1 MVQVIWIVLA
11 VLVTFTAGYMGYSRD
26 LARFLELDEETETP
40 AHKYE
45 DGQEYIPSKKPVLL
59 GHHYSSIAGGA
70 PIVGPITAGA
80 VWGWVPAL
88 LWIAVGN
95 PLMGS
100 VHDFVSLSGSL
111 RHDGKSVGYIIG
123 EYIGEG
129 GKNMLLWFA
138 FLTIILVVAVF
149 ALVVAI
155 VFDSFPQVTTASFIY
170 IALALVFGVYL
181 YQLNGP
187 FLPGTALFV
196 AGVFAAVYVGIQYP
210 FALFPY
216 PAGTESTHPEGT
228 IILAEALSLGDG
240 QWIPGA
246 GAVAMNPN
254 RAAWV
259 PVVMLYA
266 GIASALPVWTL
277 LQPRDYLSSFLLY
290 SGVGGTLLAVVVG
303 TVFATSAEPL
313 VVADSL
319 GAFNGFWGVAGAGLA
334 PLFPLLFI
342 TIACG
347 TISGF
352 HSLVSSG
359 TTAKQLDKETDAR
372 LIGYGGMLGE
382 GLLASVALI
391 TLAVAGFADPD
402 GGIGA
407 ALPNFASGGG
417 IILTSLGLPQS
428 FGAPFMALV
437 LVSFLLTSTD
447 TAVRLGRYMMEEIVG
462 LPAGRTSSGLAVG
475 DDLRSA
481 FGGFASGLRST
492 FSGLDGGLR
501 SMLAELGR
509 GLRSV
514 LAELGRGRYTNP
526 LIQAVPAYLLVIS
539 GEWLTLWALFGG
551 ANQLLAALA
560 LLAATVWLANWD
572 DSKQLYSTGV
582 PMAIM
587 ITITVLGLA
596 WLAFYSNLYQNIIQG
611 GADGIPALISSG
623 IQTVLALVLIGLASA
638 LVKKGYD
645 NISTVR
651 DRTGGRAVEP
661 GDD

>member
-11 VLVTFTAGYMGYSRD
+11 VLVTFTAGYVGYSRY
-26 LARFLELDEETETP
+26 LAQFLELDEDRETP

-45 DGQEYIPSKKPVLL
+45 DGQEYVPSKKPVLL

-80 VWGWVPAL
+80 VWGWLPAL
-88 LWIAVGN
+88 LWVAIGN

-111 RHDGKSVGYIIG
+111 RHEGKSIGYIIG

-155 VFDSFPQVTTASFIY
+155 VFNAFPQVTTASLIY
-170 IALALVFGVYL
+170 IALAFVFGVYL

-196 AGVFAAVYVGIQYP
+196 AGVFAAVWVGIQYP
-210 FALFPY
+210 MALFPY
-216 PAGTESTHPEGT
+216 VGDGAGYPAGT
-228 IILAEALSLGDG
+228 IVVAEVLGLG
-240 QWIPGA
+240 NGGWIPGA
-246 GAVAMNPN
+246 MMDPEALLVPN
-254 RAAWV
+254 TAAWI

-266 GIASALPVWTL
+266 GIASALPVWVL

-290 SGVGGTLLAVVVG
+290 AGVGGALLAVIVG
-303 TVFATSAEPL
+303 TLLGTAAKPL

-319 GAFNGFWGVAGAGLA
+319 GAFQGFWGVEGTLA

-391 TLAVAGFADPD
+391 TLAVAGTTTG
-402 GGIGA
+402 GGIGR

-417 IILTSLGLPQS
+417 IILTSLGIPQAY
-428 FGAPFMALV
+428 GAPFMALV

-462 LPAGRTSSGLAVG
+462 LPAGHTSSGFAVG
-475 DDLRSA
+475 
-481 FGGFASGLRST
+481 GGLRST
-492 FSGLDGGLR
+492 
-501 SMLAELGR
+501 
-509 GLRSV
+509 

-560 LLAATVWLANWD
+560 LLTATVWLANWD
-572 DSKQLYSTGV
+572 DGKQLYSTGV

-587 ITITVLGLA
+587 VTITILGLG
-596 WLAFYSNLYQNIIQG
+596 WLALYENLYQDILQG
-611 GADGIPALISSG
+611 GAETTGDLISS
-623 IQTVLALVLIGLASA
+623 TVRIALALVLIGLALA

>member
-1 MVQVIWIVLA
+1 MTQVIWIIVA
-11 VLVTFTAGYMGYSRD
+11 VLVTFTAGYVGYSRY
-26 LARFLELDEETETP
+26 LTQFVELDDDRETP

-45 DGQEYIPSKKPVLL
+45 DGQEYVPSKKPVLL

-80 VWGWVPAL
+80 IWGWVPAL
-88 LWIAVGN
+88 LWIAIGN
-95 PLMGS
+95 PLMGA

-111 RHDGKSVGYIIG
+111 RHEGKSIGYIIG
-123 EYIGEG
+123 EYIGES

-155 VFDSFPQVTTASFIY
+155 VFNAFPQVVTASFIY
-170 IALALVFGVYL
+170 IMLALVFGVYL

-187 FLPGTALFV
+187 FIPGTILFV
-196 AGVFAAVYVGIQYP
+196 AGVFAAVWVGIQYP
-210 FALFPY
+210 LALFAGDY
-216 PAGTESTHPEGT
+216 PAGTIVLIGGEG
-228 IILAEALSLGDG
+228 
-240 QWIPGA
+240 
-246 GAVAMNPN
+246 
-254 RAAWV
+254 AWV
-259 PVVMLYA
+259 PGAAELE
-266 GIASALPVWTL
+266 GIGGGNTAAWIPIIMIYGAVASALPVWVL

-290 SGVGGTLLAVVVG
+290 TGVGGAIIAIIVG
-303 TVFATSAEPL
+303 TIFATSSEPL
-313 VVADSL
+313 VVDPSI
-319 GAFNGFWGVAGAGLA
+319 GAFEGFWGVEAAGLA

-359 TTAKQLDKETDAR
+359 TTAKQLDKESDAR

-382 GLLASVALI
+382 GLLAAVALS
-391 TLAVAGFADPD
+391 TFVVWGFADPA

-417 IILTSLGLPQS
+417 VIFTSLGIPETV
-428 FGAPFMALV
+428 GAVFMALV

-462 LPAGRTSSGLAVG
+462 TPAGMTTKGL
-475 DDLRSA
+475 SA
-481 FGGFASGLRST
+481 DPGSI
-492 FSGLDGGLR
+492 
-501 SMLAELGR
+501 
-509 GLRSV
+509 V
-514 LAELGRGRYTNP
+514 RGRYTNP
-526 LIQAVPAYLLVIS
+526 LIQVIPAYLLVIS
-539 GEWLTLWALFGG
+539 GQWVVLWQLFGG

-560 LLAATVWLANWD
+560 LLTATVWLANWD
-572 DSKQLYSTGV
+572 DSKQLVSTGV

-587 ITITVLGLA
+587 VVITIMGLSVLV
-596 WLAFYSNLYQNIIQG
+596 FYENLYLNLIQG
-611 GADGIPALISSG
+611 GAETTEATVSSIVQMVLG
-623 IQTVLALVLIGLASA
+623 LVLMILALALVRL
-638 LVKKGYD
+638 GYR
-645 NISTVR
+645 NISDVR
-651 DRTGGRAVEP
+651 GGPETPAAP

>member
-1 MVQVIWIVLA
+1 MTQVIWIVLA
-11 VLVTFTAGYMGYSRD
+11 VLVTFSVGYLGYSKY
-26 LARFLELDEETETP
+26 LARFLELDDDNETP

-45 DGQEYIPSKKPVLL
+45 DGQEYVPSKKPVLL

-88 LWIAVGN
+88 LWIAIGN

-111 RHDGKSVGYIIG
+111 RHEGKSIGYIIG

-155 VFDSFPQVTTASFIY
+155 VFDAFPQVTTASFVY
-170 IALALVFGVYL
+170 IALAFLLGVYL

-187 FLPGTALFV
+187 FLPGTVVFV
-196 AGVFAAVYVGIQYP
+196 TLVFAGVYAGIQYP
-210 FALFPY
+210 FALFPAVGDASY
-216 PAGTESTHPEGT
+216 PAGTLVLADVLNLGT
-228 IILAEALSLGDG
+228 G
-240 QWIPGA
+240 QWIPGSSA
-246 GAVAMNPN
+246 TAMNPN

-259 PVVMLYA
+259 PIIMVYA
-266 GIASALPVWTL
+266 GIASALPVWVL

-290 SGVGGTLLAVVVG
+290 AGVGGALVAVIVG
-303 TVFATSAEPL
+303 TIFGTAATDSGSL
-313 VVADSL
+313 VIADSM
-319 GAFNGFWGVAGAGLA
+319 GAFNGFWGVEGAGLA

-359 TTAKQLDKETDAR
+359 TTAKQLNKETDAR

-382 GLLASVALI
+382 GLLAAVALS
-391 TLAVAGFADPD
+391 TLAVAGFADPA

-407 ALPNFASGGG
+407 ALPNFATGGG
-417 IILTSLGLPQS
+417 IIFTSLGIPQT

-462 LPAGRTSSGLAVG
+462 LRAGETASGFEVG
-475 DDLRSA
+475 
-481 FGGFASGLRST
+481 GGLRST
-492 FSGLDGGLR
+492 
-501 SMLAELGR
+501 LG
-509 GLRSV
+509 
-514 LAELGRGRYTNP
+514 EIGRGRYTNP
-526 LIQAVPAYLLVIS
+526 VVQAIPAYLMVIS

-560 LLAATVWLANWD
+560 LLTATVWLANWD

-587 ITITVLGLA
+587 TTITILGLS
-596 WLAFYSNLYQNIIQG
+596 WLAFYSNLYQNLIQG
-611 GADGIPALISSG
+611 GAEGTAAIASSTV
-623 IQTVLALVLIGLASA
+623 QMVLALVLIGLALA

-651 DRTGGRAVEP
+651 ENYGGGVAEP
-661 GDD
+661 SDD